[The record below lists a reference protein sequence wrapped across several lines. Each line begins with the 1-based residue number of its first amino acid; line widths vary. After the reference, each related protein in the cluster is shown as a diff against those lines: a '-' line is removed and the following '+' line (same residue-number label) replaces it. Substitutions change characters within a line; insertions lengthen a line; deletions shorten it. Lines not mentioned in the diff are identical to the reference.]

1 MRVELWNP
9 AIIIALGY
17 AAGISVITIIV
28 TVYDKIAA
36 KKRPKHRIR
45 ENTLLLLGL
54 LGGSPAEYL
63 TMLVIRHKT
72 RHKKFMI
79 GLPVIIAVQT
89 AAVVLLYYKF
99 FIR

>member
-1 MRVELWNP
+1 MRVELLNH
-9 AIIIALGY
+9 AGSIALEY
-17 AAGISVITIIV
+17 WAAISLVTVIV

-36 KKRPKHRIR
+36 KKRPKHRVR

-54 LGGSPAEYL
+54 LGGSLAEYL
-63 TMLVIRHKT
+63 TMLLIRHKT

-79 GLPVIIAVQT
+79 GLPVIIAVQA